1 MSMPAGPV
9 ISKSKFLSGL
19 QCPLLLWSQ
28 YNDRDAIP
36 PPPPA
41 TQYVFDMGHTVG
53 DLAKQLFPG
62 GVEVG
67 ADGAA
72 TAPRTGGPAANGAAP
87 EARPDIAA
95 TAAAT
100 LALLRE
106 RRPLFEASFLSDEP
120 AGRRYVRAD
129 ILAPARNEVD
139 AWDLY
144 EVKSSTRLKDINLWD
159 IAFQAGAIEGAGV
172 RLSRLYLVHIDT
184 RYVRQGPIEPQR
196 LFAREDVTDRARDL
210 MRDLPALFARFA
222 LTIGGERPDVP
233 IGPHCRD
240 PFSCAM
246 LPTCWGGLPQDHVT
260 NLVRAGRRAFA
271 WSDRGWPLIGQ
282 VPDDELG
289 ADQLVQKRALAAGA
303 PRVDRAAVGELLS
316 RLEYPL
322 WNLDF
327 ESLNPAVPLFDG
339 TRPFAQVPFQFSLH
353 VQEAPGAAA
362 RHVEFLSTTRDDP
375 RPALL
380 EALRAIG
387 PRGTVL
393 AFNATFEAQVLAQLG
408 QAYPAHSAMCA
419 DLGARLV
426 DLADPFRT
434 FSVYHPAQHGSYSL
448 KAVLPAWTGRGYEG
462 LAIADGQAAGRGWH
476 RATYATDL
484 QPGEREAIL
493 ADLRAY
499 CGRDTGAMVEIL
511 EVLRG
516 LA

>member
-1 MSMPAGPV
+1 MGPV

-19 QCPLLLWSQ
+19 QCPLLLWTQ

-36 PPPPA
+36 DVAPA

-53 DLAKQLFPG
+53 DLAKMLYPDG
-62 GVEVG
+62 IEVG

-72 TAPRTGGPAANGAAP
+72 TAPRTGGPAATAATAG
-87 EARPDIAA
+87 ARPDLEA
-95 TAAAT
+95 TATAT
-100 LALLRE
+100 RDLLRH
-106 RRPLFEASFLSDEP
+106 RRPLFEASFLGNEP

-129 ILAPARNEVD
+129 ILAPSTGD
-139 AWDLY
+139 PGAWDLV
-144 EVKSSTRLKDINLWD
+144 EVKSSTRVKDINLWD
-159 IAFQAGAIEGAGV
+159 IAFQAGAIESTGV
-172 RLSRLYLVHIDT
+172 RLARLGLMHIDT
-184 RYVRQGPIEPQR
+184 SYVRRGPVEPAR
-196 LFAREDVTDRARDL
+196 LFALEDVTDRARAL
-210 MRDLPALFARFA
+210 MGEVPALFARFA
-222 LTIGGERPDVP
+222 ATIGGARPNVP

-240 PFSCAM
+240 PFSCPL
-246 LPTCWGGLPQDHVT
+246 LPVCWGGLPEDHVT
-260 NLVRAGRRAFA
+260 TMVRAGRLAFA
-271 WSDRGWPLIGQ
+271 WMERGWDRIGQ
-282 VPDDELG
+282 VPDTELSDLQLAQKG
-289 ADQLVQKRALAAGA
+289 AVVADA
-303 PRVDRAAVGELLS
+303 PRLVKAAVRDLLAG
-316 RLEYPL
+316 LEYPL

-339 TRPFAQVPFQFSLH
+339 TRPFEQVPFQFSLH
-353 VQEAPGAAA
+353 VQEAPGAEP
-362 RHVEFLSTTRDDP
+362 RHVEFLSTTGDDP

-393 AFNATFEAQVLAQLG
+393 AFNAAFESQVLAQLG
-408 QAYPAHSAMCA
+408 RAYPAHGAMCA
-419 DLGARLV
+419 DLGARLR

-434 FSVYHPAQHGSYSL
+434 FDVYHPAQRGSYSL

-476 RATYATDL
+476 RAVYATDL
-484 QPGEREAIL
+484 APGEREAIL

-499 CGRDTGAMVEIL
+499 CGRDTGAMVELL